1 MVILSA
7 TVAGPVRAPVAIT
20 CRDCVYQ
27 PSKII
32 REPRKR
38 SPLPRALACGMA
50 FVCEDGTRA
59 SSGRSANKPGN
70 QLWRI
75 RSLPMSTPE
84 DLKDVYVDE
93 MKDLWSANDQ
103 MTKVL
108 KKITSK
114 ASDAKLKEM
123 LTSSQEG
130 IAKHTAVLKELIAA
144 QDEKVS
150 KEHCKGMEG
159 LVAEATK
166 HVLEEGPKKGP
177 VLDVLIIAQYQR
189 MTHYGIAG
197 FGTAAAYA
205 KALGLKD
212 DAKKLAE
219 ATKEIYGG
227 DEYMTKLAETSVNLQ
242 AENA

>member
-1 MVILSA
+1 
-7 TVAGPVRAPVAIT
+7 
-20 CRDCVYQ
+20 
-27 PSKII
+27 
-32 REPRKR
+32 
-38 SPLPRALACGMA
+38 
-50 FVCEDGTRA
+50 
-59 SSGRSANKPGN
+59 
-70 QLWRI
+70 
-75 RSLPMSTPE
+75 MSTPE

-123 LTSSQEG
+123 LTTSQEG

-177 VLDVLIIAQYQR
+177 VLDVIIIAQYQR

-205 KALGLKD
+205 KALGLTD
-212 DAKKLAE
+212 DEKKLKE

-242 AENA
+242 GEDA